1 MAIYIIC
8 LFSLAFNRD
17 WSAVTS
23 KTSLTCLSCDFFL
36 FQQAAA
42 AAAAQSEMHNRQ
54 ASADSGVGGMG
65 SQYNLG
71 PIPEDDM
78 MDTDLDTTLT
88 ADNTPAASGQQAPAV
103 TQLQAAPGQQAPATE
118 QLISSLP
125 AEMLGQDSELMLN
138 EILSDDTRQPQWI

>member
-1 MAIYIIC
+1 MTRKTI
-8 LFSLAFNRD
+8 LA
-17 WSAVTS
+17 
-23 KTSLTCLSCDFFL
+23 CLSCDSL

>member
-1 MAIYIIC
+1 
-8 LFSLAFNRD
+8 
-17 WSAVTS
+17 
-23 KTSLTCLSCDFFL
+23 
-36 FQQAAA
+36 
-42 AAAAQSEMHNRQ
+42 MHNRQ

-71 PIPEDDM
+71 PIPEDDR
-78 MDTDLDTTLT
+78 MDTALDTTLT